1 MLLMKAL
8 RTKIGYLLDISV
20 CLKMSGKVWQV
31 AQHGMMGWS
40 RLPMLTWS
48 LFQCCNNLTLT
59 QTFSLGL
66 IPGWGMDFFGTFRIK
81 EVE

>member
-8 RTKIGYLLDISV
+8 QTKIGYLLDISV
-20 CLKMSGKVWQV
+20 CLKMSGKVW
-31 AQHGMMGWS
+31 HNINMGWS
-40 RLPMLTWS
+40 RLLMLTWS
-48 LFQCCNNLTLT
+48 LFQCCNNVTLT

-66 IPGWGMDFFGTFRIK
+66 LPGWGMDFFGTFRIK